1 MIAREIAMK
10 PSRLPRPVSVPA
22 RGAVLFVALIFLILL
37 TLLALTASSTSVLQ
51 ERMTGGMRNR
61 QLALMGSESAL
72 RNGEFSLWSSPTGA
86 ESALPPCGFGL
97 NTTGE
102 ICQWTR
108 INGEPRAEVLAFRSS
123 RTWDDAPNG
132 SYEYGPALHGL
143 SGDAETASLASQPQY
158 LVEGLGLDMSGYEGM
173 TGRMGGAR
181 LQEAGGTGP
190 NPKRALYRVT
200 SRSQGGSS
208 AAAVRATESVYSM
221 YTTNNQSNPSGP

>member
-1 MIAREIAMK
+1 MTSMTRFAR
-10 PSRLPRPVSVPA
+10 PLPA
-22 RGAVLFVALIFLILL
+22 RPHGAVLFVALIFLVLL
-37 TLLALTASSTSVLQ
+37 TLLALTASSTSILQ
-51 ERMTGGMRNR
+51 ERMTVGMRNR

-72 RNGEFSLWSSPTGA
+72 RDGEFSLWAAPTGDD
-86 ESALPPCGFGL
+86 SALPPCGFGL
-97 NTTGE
+97 NTTE

-108 INGEPRAEVLAFRSS
+108 INGEARPEVLAFRSS
-123 RTWDDAPNG
+123 RTWDTAPAG
-132 SYEYGPALHGL
+132 SYEYAPSLHGL
-143 SGDAETASLASQPQY
+143 SGDAETASLASQPQF

-173 TGRMGGAR
+173 MGRMGSAR

-221 YTTNNQSNPSGP
+221 YTTNNQSNPSGS

>member
-1 MIAREIAMK
+1 MTSMTRF
-10 PSRLPRPVSVPA
+10 PRPLPA
-22 RGAVLFVALIFLILL
+22 RPHGAVLFVALIFLVLL
-37 TLLALTASSTSVLQ
+37 TLLALTASSTSILQ

-72 RNGEFSLWSSPTGA
+72 RDGEFSLWAAPTGD

-97 NTTGE
+97 NTTE

-108 INGEPRAEVLAFRSS
+108 INGEARPEVLAFRSS
-123 RTWDDAPNG
+123 RTWDAAPAG
-132 SYEYGPALHGL
+132 SYEYAPALHGL
-143 SGDAETASLASQPQY
+143 SGDAETASLASQPQF

-173 TGRMGGAR
+173 TGRMGSAR

-221 YTTNNQSNPSGP
+221 YTTNNQSNPSGS

>member
-1 MIAREIAMK
+1 MTSMIRF
-10 PSRLPRPVSVPA
+10 PRPLPA
-22 RGAVLFVALIFLILL
+22 RPHGAVLFVALIFLVLL
-37 TLLALTASSTSVLQ
+37 TLLALTASSTSILQ

-72 RNGEFSLWSSPTGA
+72 RDGEFSLWAAPTG
-86 ESALPPCGFGL
+86 EDSALPPCGFGL
-97 NTTGE
+97 NTTE

-108 INGEPRAEVLAFRSS
+108 INGEARPEVLAFRSS
-123 RTWDDAPNG
+123 RTWDAAPAG
-132 SYEYGPALHGL
+132 SYEYAPALHGL
-143 SGDAETASLASQPQY
+143 TGDAETASLASQPQF

-173 TGRMGGAR
+173 TGRMGSAR

-221 YTTNNQSNPSGP
+221 YTTNNQSNPSGS

>member
-1 MIAREIAMK
+1 MNAMT
-10 PSRLPRPVSVPA
+10 RFPRPLPA
-22 RGAVLFVALIFLILL
+22 RPRGAVLFVALIFLVLL
-37 TLLALTASSTSVLQ
+37 TLLALTASSTSILQ

-72 RNGEFSLWSSPTGA
+72 RDGEFSLWAAPTGE

-97 NTTGE
+97 NTTE

-108 INGEPRAEVLAFRSS
+108 INGEARPEVLAFRSS
-123 RTWDDAPNG
+123 RTWDTAPAG
-132 SYEYGPALHGL
+132 SYEYAPALHGL
-143 SGDAETASLASQPQY
+143 SGETETASLASQPQF

-173 TGRMGGAR
+173 MGRMGSAR

-221 YTTNNQSNPSGP
+221 YTTNNQSNPSGS

>member
-1 MIAREIAMK
+1 MTSMTRF
-10 PSRLPRPVSVPA
+10 PRPLPA
-22 RGAVLFVALIFLILL
+22 RPHGAVLFVALIFLVLL
-37 TLLALTASSTSVLQ
+37 TLLALTASSTSILQ

-72 RNGEFSLWSSPTGA
+72 RDGEFSLWAAPTGE

-97 NTTGE
+97 ATANTAE

-108 INGEPRAEVLAFRSS
+108 INGEARPEVLAFRSS
-123 RTWDDAPNG
+123 RTWDTAPAG
-132 SYEYGPALHGL
+132 SYEYGPTLHGL
-143 SGDAETASLASQPQY
+143 SGDAETASLASQPQF

-173 TGRMGGAR
+173 MGRMGSAR

-200 SRSQGGSS
+200 ARSQGGSS

-221 YTTNNQSNPSGP
+221 YTTNNQSNPSGS